1 MCLKHAEHL
10 SYAKHTN
17 LVSFPTKSSVI
28 QKTKLPAVYH
38 SHDPQLRGETPMPI
52 SPLPPASPWRH
63 PAQPPTDEGLLLLRD
78 DRLLSVLDDCLG
90 DVHVERRRVHQVAEA
105 RLVREHG
112 RRRAVRLPVG
122 RLRQVDLLELE
133 QVARLPADRNG
144 RRLHRGCGN
153 IWTLTVAA
161 KASTPQTPLCH
172 NGVNSIVQI
181 VSFN

>member
-1 MCLKHAEHL
+1 MPN
-10 SYAKHTN
+10 TPI
-17 LVSFPTKSSVI
+17 SF
-28 QKTKLPAVYH
+28 H
-38 SHDPQLRGETPMPI
+38 SQPKAASFRRQNYPPFITATTRRQLRGETPLPT
-52 SPLPPASPWRH
+52 SLPPPPPWQH
-63 PAQPPTDEGLLLLRD
+63 PAQLPTDEGLLLLRD

-161 KASTPQTPLCH
+161 KASTPQSPLCH